1 MAKKKKSHQN
11 LQCGQQLAPPAADP
25 SPLPSVDDILTCR
38 KERVNRV
45 VQRLVEC
52 ASGGNGASLMS
63 EDQLIQLQR
72 NVIEKLLERLLVDRF
87 PQALIRPKPRT
98 LQVEVLQRLVFARQD
113 LILVVKTGFGKS
125 LIFHAWT
132 ILTGKVSIIIVL
144 LLRLADQTYEDF
156 CEIPGAT
163 PIVVSKESRSQHDD
177 IFAHICKGDSKGQ
190 FTHLIMGPE
199 QLVSPDFRG
208 LLRNQEFRERIGSLV
223 IDEAHCVLMWSAFRS
238 EYAQIHSVRPLLPP
252 AAVLF
257 ACTATLNPAL
267 ERQIVQ
273 DTRFRRTKVWTPA
286 TGLIRGSIDRPEI
299 KLVISQMLKKAPML
313 NILKILDLP

>member
-1 MAKKKKSHQN
+1 MSRKKRVQH
-11 LQCGQQLAPPAADP
+11 LQRGQQLPPPTVDP
-25 SPLPSVDDILTCR
+25 SPLPSVDDILTC
-38 KERVNRV
+38 KKKRVNGV

-52 ASGGNGASLMS
+52 ASGGNKASSVS

-72 NVIEKLLERLLVDRF
+72 DLIERLLERLLVDRF
-87 PQALIRPKPRT
+87 SQASIRPKPRT
-98 LQVEVLQRLVFARQD
+98 LQVDVLQRLVFARQD
-113 LILVVKTGFGKS
+113 LILVAKTGFGKS

-132 ILTGKVSIIIVL
+132 ILTGKVSIIIVPL
-144 LLRLADQTYEDF
+144 LGLADQTYDDF
-156 CEIPGAT
+156 CEIPGAN
-163 PIVVSKESRSQHDD
+163 PIVVSKETRSQHED
-177 IFAHICKGDSKGQ
+177 IFAHILKGDSKGQ

-238 EYAQIHSVRPLLPP
+238 EYAQVHSVRPLLPP

-267 ERQIVQ
+267 E
-273 DTRFRRTKVWTPA
+273 K
-286 TGLIRGSIDRPEI
+286 
-299 KLVISQMLKKAPML
+299 
-313 NILKILDLP
+313 